1 MDWGRLLVQTVLC
14 LHVADPLL
22 CALQAAGQVKQTFIT
37 GSAVES
43 HLLWAPIVRKQILS
57 TFLPFLS
64 TVDIDS
70 WARLGDL
77 GLFPRISGMVT
88 EDFSLQLKREK
99 MKYVWVENS
108 LDGVHLVNKST
119 ITVGSYDFWNHWITY
134 VTELA
139 CKNGNLF
146 KFLRQRGTF
155 SQENIPGELLMCGT
169 THVSLHKHRSPNNS
183 SKLKQSSE
191 KPAKSAEQLQN
202 TLLTT
207 K

>member
-1 MDWGRLLVQTVLC
+1 MQPRGGNSTGPSLFSVEFPLIKHIGCESVRTEGGFLQTVLC

-22 CALQAAGQVKQTFIT
+22 CAPQAAGQVKQTFIT
-37 GSAVES
+37 GSALES

-57 TFLPFLS
+57 TFLPFLL

-77 GLFPRISGMVT
+77 GLFPRISGMVR

-99 MKYVWVENS
+99 MKYVWVGNG
-108 LDGVHLVNKST
+108 LDDVQMVNKST

-139 CKNGNLF
+139 CKNGNLLINCKLTGIF
-146 KFLRQRGTF
+146 RSFWDKEELFLKKTF
-155 SQENIPGELLMCGT
+155 LGSC
-169 THVSLHKHRSPNNS
+169 
-183 SKLKQSSE
+183 
-191 KPAKSAEQLQN
+191 
-202 TLLTT
+202 
-207 K
+207 